1 MRGSLRTGLFH
12 FKMLP
17 QDHARVSGPCLSDGR
32 VRTDEIILAENE
44 GRKVLPAGASHRNF
58 SRARARKKTWGS
70 LSIARAVENERKE
83 NIADHSIPWRAIVV
97 ACETQSS

>member
-32 VRTDEIILAENE
+32 VRTDEIILTENE
-44 GRKVLPAGASHRNF
+44 GRKVLPAGALHRGTTLLA
-58 SRARARKKTWGS
+58 RARALTAFGK
-70 LSIARAVENERKE
+70 
-83 NIADHSIPWRAIVV
+83 
-97 ACETQSS
+97 

>member
-12 FKMLP
+12 LKMLP

-44 GRKVLPAGASHRNF
+44 GRKVLPAGALHRGTF
-58 SRARARKKTWGS
+58 ARARALTAFGK
-70 LSIARAVENERKE
+70 
-83 NIADHSIPWRAIVV
+83 
-97 ACETQSS
+97 